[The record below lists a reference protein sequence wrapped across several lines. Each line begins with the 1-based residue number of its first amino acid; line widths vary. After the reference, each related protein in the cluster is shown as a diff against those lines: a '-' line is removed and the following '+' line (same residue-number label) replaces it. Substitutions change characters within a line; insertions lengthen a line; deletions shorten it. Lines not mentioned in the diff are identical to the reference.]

1 MSPPEAR
8 NAAAMA
14 LDVSETYQDLAQ
26 LWLELDPARSEVC
39 ARNAA
44 YWNDVARRHLE
55 TVH

>member
-1 MSPPEAR
+1 MSAPEAKSR
-8 NAAAMA
+8 AAMA
-14 LDVSETYQDLAQ
+14 LDVSETYQDMAQ
-26 LWLELDPARSEVC
+26 LWIELYPARAEVC